1 MIKMIVM
8 DLDGTLLNDEK
19 NISDYNLSILEKC
32 RNKGIKIVIATARS
46 EKSAERCIKLLKP
59 DFMVLNGGALV
70 INCNGKI
77 IYQKFISIK
86 TSDEIIN
93 ECIKYGNIGYIT
105 IETENGY
112 YVNYKETAWH
122 TDYMHGIYYDFIKP
136 LSQKAYKI
144 TVEIHNNKIAK
155 EIDEKHSEINM
166 VKFSDIN
173 SFGIYHCE
181 ARKIL
186 AIKAIVK
193 KENIGIEKIIAFGD
207 DFNDIE
213 MLKERGIGIA
223 MKNGV
228 DEIKE
233 IAKYICK
240 SNNENGVGKWIEEN
254 IL

>member
-1 MIKMIVM
+1 M
-8 DLDGTLLNDEK
+8 DLDGTLLNDNK

-46 EKSAERCIKLLKP
+46 EKSAERCIKLIKP

-86 TSDEIIN
+86 TSDKIIN
-93 ECIKYGNIGYIT
+93 ECIKYGNIGFIT
-105 IETENGY
+105 TETENGY

-122 TDYMHGIYYDFIKP
+122 ADYMHGIYYDFLKP
-136 LSQKAYKI
+136 LSLKTYKI
-144 TVEIHNNKIAK
+144 TVELHNKKTAK
-155 EIDEKHSEINM
+155 EIEEKYSEINI
-166 VKFSDIN
+166 VKFYDMN
-173 SFGIYHCE
+173 DSFGIYHRE
-181 ARKIL
+181 AKKIL

-193 KENIGIEKIIAFGD
+193 EENIGMEQIIAFGD

-213 MLKERGIGIA
+213 MLKECGIGIA

-233 IAKYICK
+233 IAKCICE
-240 SNNENGVGKWIEEN
+240 SNNEDGVGKWLEEN
-254 IL
+254 YL